1 MFAIF
6 ALVVFLLGLFGAH
19 IGTLNLLYL
28 GLAFL
33 AAHFIWSPVTLP
45 WTRRTP

>member
-1 MFAIF
+1 MFAIA
-6 ALVVFLLGLFGAH
+6 ALVVFLLALFGAH

-33 AAHFIWSPVTLP
+33 ALHFVWSPWALP
-45 WTRRTP
+45 WGRRGE